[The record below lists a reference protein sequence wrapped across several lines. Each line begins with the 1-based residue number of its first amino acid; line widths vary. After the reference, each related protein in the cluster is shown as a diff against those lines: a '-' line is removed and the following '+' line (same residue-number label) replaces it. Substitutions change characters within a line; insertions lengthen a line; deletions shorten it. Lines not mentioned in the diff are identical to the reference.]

1 VGRDIVLLTNPASG
15 RGRGSRTAA
24 IVVPRLREAGFQVHS
39 VEGRDAA
46 EASELARGAVGDG
59 VEALVVVGG
68 DGMVHLAVQA
78 VAGTG
83 VALGIVPAGTGNDA
97 ARLLGIPRGDP
108 QLAADVVVA
117 SHVRTVDLGRAGG
130 TYFVNVLST
139 GFDAVVSERALRM
152 RWPQGQLRYAVAT
165 FGELRVFRP
174 LPYVLDFDGRSLER
188 EAMLVAV
195 GNGPTFGGGLRIT
208 EGAEVDDGLLDVVV
222 INAMSKGELVRTYP
236 KLYRGTHVRHPAYEH
251 HRVRSVTVGS
261 PGVVAYADG
270 ERIGP
275 LPLTARCEPGAL
287 RVLAPAP
294 APDRA

>member
-1 VGRDIVLLTNPASG
+1 MARDIVLLSNPAAG
-15 RGRGSRTAA
+15 RGRGSRTVA
-24 IVVPRLREAGFQVHS
+24 IVVPRLRDAGFRVHGR
-39 VEGRDAA
+39 EGRDAGETA
-46 EASELARGAVGDG
+46 ELARRAVHDG
-59 VEALVVVGG
+59 TDALVVVGG

-83 VALGIVPAGTGNDA
+83 VALGIVPAGTGNDT
-97 ARLLGIPRGDP
+97 ARFLGIPRGDP

-117 SHVRTVDLGRAGG
+117 SHVRTVDLGRAGE

-152 RWPQGQLRYAVAT
+152 RWPRGQLRYAAAT
-165 FGELRVFRP
+165 LGELRVFRP
-174 LPYVLDFDGRSLER
+174 LPYTLDFEGRSLER

-208 EGAEVDDGLLDVVV
+208 DGAEVDDGLLDVVV
-222 INAMSKGELVRTYP
+222 INAMSRPELVRTYP
-236 KLYRGTHVRHPAYEH
+236 RLYRGSHVRHPAYEH

-261 PGVVAYADG
+261 PGVVAFADG
-270 ERIGP
+270 ERVGP

-294 APDRA
+294 GRS